1 MPEASPALIA
11 RALQLTPPQL
21 SSPARRHRD
30 VAAALFISTKTV
42 EANLVRIYRKLGI
55 KTRAEL
61 GRIIGDVLG
70 RLQLRLLRGGRCGS
84 PGRRDDPV
92 SRSDY
97 TGRSVD
103 RTTPLD
109 AERVRLRRRLLIR

>member
-1 MPEASPALIA
+1 LTLASKNHGIWSTRAIARQTRPQLDHHATCRALLSEAVPALWIAAIGMPEASPALIA

-61 GRIIGDVLG
+61 GRIIGD
-70 RLQLRLLRGGRCGS
+70 
-84 PGRRDDPV
+84 
-92 SRSDY
+92 
-97 TGRSVD
+97 
-103 RTTPLD
+103 
-109 AERVRLRRRLLIR
+109 A